1 MTALPMTGF
10 HRVQISLHGKQ
21 YFRNTATLGSLPRY
35 LLTAEAASFRVRDS
49 HPIPLFSWNKNACPF
64 DTAGTACAA
73 SVSVWVAHLPQKPVI
88 DSFFIFV
95 FTFPC
100 ETTKKTAVSQAVR
113 IHHIHLVL
121 YMAVST
127 CLTSISRKVPPSELP
142 ATVTG
147 ISFLPAYLFASMYAS
162 APEKF
167 LHPSDNSSPVSS
179 FKRITVACQ
188 SEILTPLPLVTLIN
202 CILSF
207 AGIGYVHMLPL
218 GIQKSK
224 GILRNISTG
233 FLAS

>member
-1 MTALPMTGF
+1 MENNALEIQLLWEVCRRVLRGSRAVRIRCLRIQRADFFPCPGFSPDSLVQLEQECVSVRHRGAVCTA
-10 HRVQISLHGKQ
+10 S
-21 YFRNTATLGSLPRY
+21 
-35 LLTAEAASFRVRDS
+35 
-49 HPIPLFSWNKNACPF
+49 
-64 DTAGTACAA
+64 A
-73 SVSVWVAHLPQKPVI
+73 SVRVAHLPQKPVI

-95 FTFPC
+95 FAFPR

-142 ATVTG
+142 AAVTG
-147 ISFLPAYLFASMYAS
+147 ISFLSAYLFAAVYAS

-188 SEILTPLPLVTLIN
+188 SGSLTPLPLV
-202 CILSF
+202 IL
-207 AGIGYVHMLPL
+207 VH
-218 GIQKSK
+218 
-224 GILRNISTG
+224 
-233 FLAS
+233 